1 MSIGGRYFPG
11 HFSNASSQIPR
22 RISTE
27 AHPAVLGYNRQ
38 AMAHEAQLPLGTILS
53 GRETPPR
60 AIRPGPIRLGTS
72 AFSADG
78 WRGTFYPAGLKPV
91 DFLGYYSTQFNT
103 VEVDSTFYGI
113 PSVATVRRWYS
124 KTPPGFIFAAK
135 VPQIITHEKL
145 LKDAAEDLK
154 QFLGV
159 MDLLGEKLGPLLFQF
174 PYFKKNTFAQPEDFF
189 ARLIPFLDTLPKGY
203 RFAVEIRNKHFVC
216 PAYVEALRERN
227 LALALID
234 HPYMPSVSQLFQ
246 QCDPIT
252 ADFTYVRWLG
262 DRYAIEKVTEVW
274 DRVVVDRTDG
284 LSEWAKACQLILR
297 RGVSIFAYAN
307 NHFAGHGPATI
318 RQFEEIFGKLG

>member
-1 MSIGGRYFPG
+1 
-11 HFSNASSQIPR
+11 
-22 RISTE
+22 
-27 AHPAVLGYNRQ
+27 
-38 AMAHEAQLPLGTILS
+38 MADESQLPLGTILS
-53 GRETPPR
+53 R
-60 AIRPGPIRLGTS
+60 APIRPGPIHLGTS

-91 DFLGYYSTQFNT
+91 DFLGYYATQFST

-113 PSVATVRRWYS
+113 PSAATVKRWYS

-174 PYFKKNTFAQPEDFF
+174 PYFKKNTFAQPEEFL

-216 PAYVEALRERN
+216 PAYVEALRERKI
-227 LALALID
+227 ALALID
-234 HPYMPSVSQLFQ
+234 HPYMPSVSQLFE

-252 ADFTYVRWLG
+252 ADFTYIRWLG
-262 DRYAIEKVTEVW
+262 DRYAIETVTKVW

-318 RQFEEIFGKLG
+318 RQFEEIFGNLR